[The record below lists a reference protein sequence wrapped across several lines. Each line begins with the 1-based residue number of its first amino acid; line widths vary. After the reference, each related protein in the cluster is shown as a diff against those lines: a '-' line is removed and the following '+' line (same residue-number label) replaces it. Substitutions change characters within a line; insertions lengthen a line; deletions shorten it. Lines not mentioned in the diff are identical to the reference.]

1 MATAFELMQVH
12 YRQRDLA
19 AREWKK
25 RGGKVVGYLCDTVPV
40 ELIAAA
46 GLFPLRITGDPLCG
60 TAAADDYLDPVYEG
74 FVRSAVHRMLTGQ
87 YDFVDYL
94 VLSRSRDSIAQLY
107 SHLSQIKALN
117 PSLQLPELYA
127 FDVNNNRSYASQF
140 YNLDRTRD
148 LASRLELWSG
158 QPISNARL
166 ADAIAAANENRIL
179 LQQIAALRAADPP
192 RLSGVEALQIIGAS
206 MFMRT
211 EDHNRLLREF
221 LADAASLPPRKGT
234 RVFIEAS
241 PLDNLQFYELL
252 EACGATV
259 VGDDHCWGNR
269 HGQDLV
275 ETGGDPL
282 ECIARRYQYKAP
294 GPEVVFPAG
303 LRAEYCA
310 RQVADTRAQ
319 AAIFYI
325 YEWDTVQAWDYPGQD
340 SALRTRGI
348 PTQCFMAQSYRL
360 ADPEVLKRDLAAF
373 IASVEGTS
381 L

>member
-25 RGGKVVGYLCDTVPV
+25 RGGKVVGYLCDTVPI
-40 ELIAAA
+40 ELISAA
-46 GLFPLRITGDPLCG
+46 GLFPLRITGDPRSG
-60 TAAADDYLDPVYEG
+60 TAAADEYLDPVYEG
-74 FVRSAVHRMLTGQ
+74 FVRSAVHLLLTGH

-107 SHLSQIKALN
+107 SHLSQIRALN
-117 PSLQLPELYA
+117 PSVTISELYA

-140 YNLDRTRD
+140 YNLARVRD
-148 LASRLELWSG
+148 LATRLEQWSG
-158 QPISNARL
+158 QTISNARL
-166 ADAIAAANENRIL
+166 EQSIAVANENRML
-179 LQQIAALRAADPP
+179 LQQVAALRAAEPP

-211 EDHNRLLREF
+211 EEHNRLLREF
-221 LADAASLPPRKGT
+221 LANTAGLVPRTGT
-234 RVFIEAS
+234 RVFVEAS

-252 EACGATV
+252 ETCGATV
-259 VGDDHCWGNR
+259 VGEDHCWGNR
-269 HGQDLV
+269 YGQDLV

-282 ECIARRYQYKAP
+282 ECVARRYQYKAP

-310 RQVADTRAQ
+310 RQAVESKAQ
-319 AAIFYI
+319 AAVFYI

-340 SALRTRGI
+340 CALRARGI
-348 PTQCFMAQSYRL
+348 PTKCWMAQSYEITDPEPLKREL
-360 ADPEVLKRDLAAF
+360 ADF
-373 IASVEGTS
+373 IAGVEGTS